1 MINTRYLTY
10 IPVEKREKCYNSMVE
25 DIYYFYFG
33 IKPKPNEKIICFNG
47 NKFDLNKNNLLILS
61 NAP

>member
-1 MINTRYLTY
+1 MINTRYLNY
-10 IPVEKREKCYNSMVE
+10 IPLGKREECYNSMVE

-33 IKPKPNEKIICFNG
+33 IKPKKNEKIMCING

>member
-1 MINTRYLTY
+1 MINTRYLNY
-10 IPVEKREKCYNSMVE
+10 IPVEKREECYNSMVE

-33 IKPKPNEKIICFNG
+33 IKPILNEKIMCING
-47 NKFDLNKNNLLILS
+47 NKYDLNKNNLLILS